1 MAPWLWRLRRASPA
15 RRRLWPGSARMA
27 MLLRHLVMVYSP
39 IISSIIPTVAALAAA
54 IIGVFNS
61 KRIQDV
67 HLIVNSQR
75 TQMLATIDGLKVELS
90 ELKQHLQRIRSA
102 DQS

>member
-1 MAPWLWRLRRASPA
+1 MA
-15 RRRLWPGSARMA
+15 
-27 MLLRHLVMVYSP
+27 YDP
-39 IISSIIPTVAALAAA
+39 IVLSIIPTVAALAAA

-61 KRIQDV
+61 KKIQDV
-67 HLIVNSQR
+67 HVIVNSQR

-90 ELKQHLQRIRSA
+90 ELRQHLQRIRSA